1 MPITVAS
8 LDKDLSLA
16 IYSSRGYTS
25 DGRVKPDVAAI
36 GSNIMAPNQGTGTGY
51 TSKSGTSMATPLMAG
66 IVALTLDATPD
77 LTPAEV
83 KDTLVAGATV
93 LAVGTSS
100 VVGGNQVMDKVNK
113 GPEKRRDATVERVMA
128 ELAPYIDQRIQ
139 QLVPTQT
146 GAVVPT
152 TKAPQIDYRQNVPQR
167 Q

>member
-1 MPITVAS
+1 MEI
-8 LDKDLSLA
+8 
-16 IYSSRGYTS
+16 
-25 DGRVKPDVAAI
+25 
-36 GSNIMAPNQGTGTGY
+36 
-51 TSKSGTSMATPLMAG
+51 
-66 IVALTLDATPD
+66 
-77 LTPAEV
+77 

-93 LAVGTSS
+93 LAVGTSG

-152 TKAPQIDYRQNVPQR
+152 TEAPQIDYRNSMPQR
-167 Q
+167 

>member
-1 MPITVAS
+1 MEI
-8 LDKDLSLA
+8 
-16 IYSSRGYTS
+16 
-25 DGRVKPDVAAI
+25 
-36 GSNIMAPNQGTGTGY
+36 
-51 TSKSGTSMATPLMAG
+51 
-66 IVALTLDATPD
+66 
-77 LTPAEV
+77 

-152 TKAPQIDYRQNVPQR
+152 TKAPQIDYRNSMPQR

>member
-1 MPITVAS
+1 MEI
-8 LDKDLSLA
+8 
-16 IYSSRGYTS
+16 
-25 DGRVKPDVAAI
+25 
-36 GSNIMAPNQGTGTGY
+36 
-51 TSKSGTSMATPLMAG
+51 
-66 IVALTLDATPD
+66 
-77 LTPAEV
+77 

-93 LAVGTSS
+93 LAVGTSG

-152 TKAPQIDYRQNVPQR
+152 TQAPQIDYRNNVPQR
-167 Q
+167 